1 MARALARRKLVDRRD
16 EMSDK
21 VVSLAK
27 NGWDGTLWSVEQ
39 MLRDLVDDKERL
51 GEYNKAVVLLL
62 NDDGE
67 YSVGFS
73 QAGMKMSECV
83 ALCEMGKDRFKE
95 EMG

>member
-1 MARALARRKLVDRRD
+1 MAISMAEKLR
-16 EMSDK
+16 
-21 VVSLAK
+21 
-27 NGWDGTLWSVEQ
+27 DGTLWSIEQ

-62 NDDGE
+62 NDDGG

-83 ALCEMGKDRFKE
+83 ALCEIGKDRFKE

>member
-1 MARALARRKLVDRRD
+1 MAI
-16 EMSDK
+16 
-21 VVSLAK
+21 SLAEK
-27 NGWDGTLWSVEQ
+27 KCDGTLWSIEQ

-62 NDDGE
+62 NDDGQ

-83 ALCEMGKDRFKE
+83 ALCEMGKDMFKK
-95 EMG
+95 GIR